1 MNVETSKNMKY
12 HKIQYITVEMIM
24 AMYKYTCTLIYNYP
38 FTQHTHIIY
47 AQKFNIISL
56 IYLVN
61 IKTCHLKEHKIS
73 HS

>member
-1 MNVETSKNMKY
+1 M
-12 HKIQYITVEMIM
+12 TVEITMV
-24 AMYKYTCTLIYNYP
+24 MYKYTHTLIYNYP

-56 IYLVN
+56 IYVVN
-61 IKTCHLKEHKIS
+61 IKTHHMKEHKIS

>member
-12 HKIQYITVEMIM
+12 HTDTIYYST
-24 AMYKYTCTLIYNYP
+24 KYHSHVQITCTLIYNYP

-47 AQKFNIISL
+47 AQKFNIISS
-56 IYLVN
+56 IYVVDRT
-61 IKTCHLKEHKIS
+61 TCHMKQHKIS